1 MAPSVVPGGTRAR
14 ALLKGDCFKKWLLNE
29 AMKKAKKRAKLVFEL
44 RLLFVKCE
52 RSELLSYATYV
63 ILRTIFKR
71 YIRIMS
77 LGVALGHA
85 LCVLRVGAWV
95 GRVLGS
101 VGRVGV
107 GACV

>member
-1 MAPSVVPGGTRAR
+1 
-14 ALLKGDCFKKWLLNE
+14 
-29 AMKKAKKRAKLVFEL
+29 MKKAKKRAKLVFEL

-77 LGVALGHA
+77 LGVTLGHA

-95 GRVLGS
+95 GRVFGS
-101 VGRVGV
+101 VGWVGV
-107 GACV
+107 GACVCGV